1 MKIFKLLTKLGALV
15 TAIVALLCFA
25 NVKEDKQYVI
35 VYEDENV

>member
-1 MKIFKLLTKLGALV
+1 MKIFKLLAKLGALV

-25 NVKEDKQYVI
+25 NVKEDQKYVN

>member
-1 MKIFKLLTKLGALV
+1 MKIFKLLAKLGALV

-25 NVKEDKQYVI
+25 NVTEDQKYVI